1 MGLAGAPL
9 SEFRYRGNGWPGQA
23 VARTTDGRAGEMSY
37 ERSWGDHLSREVQ
50 FRCKICPDAV
60 GGTADIACADAWYG
74 GEGGYPQFEEQDGR
88 SLIMVRSTVARTF
101 RSAVRRVGKEC
112 VSTCRSPWS
121 P

>member
-1 MGLAGAPL
+1 
-9 SEFRYRGNGWPGQA
+9 
-23 VARTTDGRAGEMSY
+23 MSY

-101 RSAVRRVGKEC
+101 LDKEVSDGRMKVQPLAAEAIILMQPAQDRCKQIGGASWRERVC
-112 VSTCRSPWS
+112 PDA
-121 P
+121 